1 MTPPLGW
8 LDHWFGHEID
18 FREGTFYVFGPKMAI
33 FMGYFGA
40 LLVDIFF
47 GPLTQTFLGVNERP
61 CTKFQDNWMSL
72 NERGVFTPLAA
83 GL

>member
-1 MTPPLGW
+1 
-8 LDHWFGHEID
+8 
-18 FREGTFYVFGPKMAI
+18 
-33 FMGYFGA
+33 MGYFGA